1 MECNCYS
8 VINGTNS
15 IQISLDLHPM
25 WRLLTV
31 PMRGMSH
38 CPGPCPL
45 KVEEGYSLFDLW
57 TGLLCKWGRQKRE
70 KVTETSCTWGV
81 MWPQQLW
88 RIFIPGE
95 SMKWGSCPVTKPG
108 KHRLM
113 LFLSTLQQLV
123 GSHECQFVAMHNNN
137 NNNNNNNKTMT
148 KQWQKTNKKNKTCNN
163 YIWPCVKSTWDLFT
177 KCQYQEIITDYHCM

>member
-1 MECNCYS
+1 
-8 VINGTNS
+8 
-15 IQISLDLHPM
+15 M

-70 KVTETSCTWGV
+70 KVTETLCTWGV

-148 KQWQKTNKKNKTCNN
+148 KQWQKTNKKTKHATTIFGHVWNQHEIFLPNVSIRRLLQTTTVCSLV
-163 YIWPCVKSTWDLFT
+163 PMPSSPVFT
-177 KCQYQEIITDYHCM
+177 FRLRSQ